1 MSDTVFIDFRKE
13 KLTIRQVLQQVKILQ
28 ERWPFLEIFMDGDAY
43 AIVGRAR
50 KEFREAEA

>member
-1 MSDTVFIDFRKE
+1 MSDVILINFRKE
-13 KLTIRQVLQQVKILQ
+13 KLTMRQVLAQVKILQ

-50 KEFREAEA
+50 KVMS